1 MPTQDKFSKYTA
13 EDAKAEKTSD
23 LILMMNA
30 DYVEHLIVTERE
42 CGRMGMSIEVLELRT
57 MNVVRLCEA
66 EIDTRIPARI
76 V

>member
-30 DYVEHLIVTERE
+30 DYVEHLIVAG
-42 CGRMGMSIEVLELRT
+42 GRMGMSIEVLELRT

-66 EIDTRIPARI
+66 EIDARIPARI
-76 V
+76 S